1 MMQLLTKRTSFVV
14 ALSLYAST
22 LEALL
27 PHPLF
32 LRYGFAYIPI
42 MIFAS
47 SLNVKE
53 FLVVILIKSL
63 ISGVLSLSLVSPFF
77 LMTLVSSFL
86 SGAIIFVFEKLR
98 EQGKMHI
105 THIGVSV
112 LSAFVSNLSQ
122 IAISYIVF
130 FGDFSLFASP
140 LVFVVGFVSSIIAGK
155 SANKSENKVFDIY
168 EKIDDIS
175 SDVRRVFDYKI
186 RKKTI
191 LRFLLSYF
199 VFILCLF
206 ISSLFRSEG
215 RVLYSVGPI
224 RICDISMYNT
234 CIKALIY
241 TLLFALS
248 LVLSSF
254 IVKRDRI
261 KTSSVWLYYFYFT
274 LNNPIANKNK

>member
-1 MMQLLTKRTSFVV
+1 MQLLTKRTSFIV

-53 FLVVILIKSL
+53 FAIVILIKSL
-63 ISGVLSLSLVSPFF
+63 ISGVLSLSLASPFF

-86 SGAIIFVFEKLR
+86 SGAIIFVLEKLR

-130 FGDFSLFASP
+130 FGDFSLFVSP
-140 LVFVVGFVSSIIAGK
+140 LVFVVGFVSSIIVGE
-155 SANKSENKVFDIY
+155 STNKSENKVFDSY

-175 SDVRRVFDYKI
+175 EDVRRAFDYKI

-215 RVLYSVGPI
+215 NVLYSIGPI
-224 RICDISMYNT
+224 RICDVSMYNVS
-234 CIKALIY
+234 IKAIVY
-241 TLLFALS
+241 TLLFTLS
-248 LVLSSF
+248 FVLSAA
-254 IVKRDRI
+254 IVKKDRI
-261 KTSSVWLYYFYFT
+261 KTSSLWLYYFYFAI
-274 LNNPIANKNK
+274 NNPIANRNK